1 MKISKRTQY
10 AIRAMVYLAKVFPEK
25 RVSPIKEISEK
36 EGISF
41 DFLEKIM
48 ADLEKSGLVKAKKG
62 TKGGYFLSKGPEK
75 IKASEIME
83 ALEEDIAPVGCMGC
97 PKAGACS
104 SQGLWNEVEDSLDS
118 TLNSIT
124 LADLIE

>member
-1 MKISKRTQY
+1 
-10 AIRAMVYLAKVFPEK
+10 MVYLAKVFPEK

-36 EGISF
+36 EDISF

-62 TKGGYFLSKGPEK
+62 AKGGYALSRKPEK

-97 PKAGACS
+97 PKAGSCS
-104 SQGLWNEVEDSLDS
+104 SQNLWDEVGDSLDF

>member
-1 MKISKRTQY
+1 
-10 AIRAMVYLAKVFPEK
+10 MVYLAKIFPEK
-25 RVSPIKEISEK
+25 RVSPIKEISKK

-62 TKGGYFLSKGPEK
+62 AKGGYYLSRKPEK

-83 ALEEDIAPVGCMGC
+83 ALEENIALVGCMGC
-97 PKAGACS
+97 PKAGSCS
-104 SQGLWNEVEDSLDS
+104 SQNLWDEVGDSLDS